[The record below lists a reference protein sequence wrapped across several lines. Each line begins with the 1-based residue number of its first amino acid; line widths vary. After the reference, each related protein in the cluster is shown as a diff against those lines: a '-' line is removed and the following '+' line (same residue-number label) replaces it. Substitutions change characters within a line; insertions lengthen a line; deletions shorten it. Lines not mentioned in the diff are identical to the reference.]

1 MIDTEIA
8 TNVLLQTTV
17 KTHILVL
24 FHEVLNG
31 VYVKISI
38 YCNPHRPYPPQ
49 LQVKQKNNKFL
60 GVSPKRTNFG
70 PKCTV
75 LGFFLVLT
83 QGTVSCSS

>member
-8 TNVLLQTTV
+8 TNVLLRTTV

-38 YCNPHRPYPPQ
+38 ATLTDHKPPQ
-49 LQVKQKNNKFL
+49 LQVKRKTSKFF
-60 GVSPKRTNFG
+60 GVSPKRTTFG
-70 PKCTV
+70 PKCI
-75 LGFFLVLT
+75 GIFLVLT
-83 QGTVSCSS
+83 QGTVS

>member
-8 TNVLLQTTV
+8 INFLLQTTV

-38 YCNPHRPYPPQ
+38 YCNPHRP
-49 LQVKQKNNKFL
+49 
-60 GVSPKRTNFG
+60 
-70 PKCTV
+70 
-75 LGFFLVLT
+75 
-83 QGTVSCSS
+83 